1 MIALYKKEISLFFS
15 SLTGYL
21 VVGFFVV
28 TSGLFLWVL
37 PGQFNLLQG
46 GYSTLEPF
54 FALAPWIYLFLVPAI
69 TMRFIAEERRNGTLE
84 ILLTQPI
91 SELELIVAK
100 FLSGVTLVALS
111 LLPVILYYYSVYQLG
126 NPIGNIDVG
135 ATWGSFIGLLLLT
148 VVYVAIGL
156 FSSSLTDN
164 QVVAFV
170 VSIALSF
177 LFYNGIAQI
186 GDMPL
191 FDSGQQIFE
200 FMSIDSHYSALS
212 RGVVDVR
219 DVIYFISLTSLF
231 LYFSKL
237 NLKIGR

>member
-84 ILLTQPI
+84 ILLTQQI
-91 SELELIVAK
+91 SAV
-100 FLSGVTLVALS
+100 LSGLS
-111 LLPVILYYYSVYQLG
+111 KM
-126 NPIGNIDVG
+126 
-135 ATWGSFIGLLLLT
+135 A
-148 VVYVAIGL
+148 
-156 FSSSLTDN
+156 
-164 QVVAFV
+164 
-170 VSIALSF
+170 
-177 LFYNGIAQI
+177 
-186 GDMPL
+186 
-191 FDSGQQIFE
+191 
-200 FMSIDSHYSALS
+200 
-212 RGVVDVR
+212 
-219 DVIYFISLTSLF
+219 
-231 LYFSKL
+231 
-237 NLKIGR
+237 